1 MHHLT
6 PLTYP
11 VLKLVLAHWGF
22 KILTLEKDKEK
33 ERMKWLLPIVW
44 TIRLYCFFWPKEA
57 REKYHLED
65 TLSPALMM
73 GGNTLILVAE
83 KREDGKAVLE
93 K

>member
-1 MHHLT
+1 
-6 PLTYP
+6 
-11 VLKLVLAHWGF
+11 VLKLALAHWGF

-33 ERMKWLLPIVW
+33 KRMKWLLPIVW